1 MKLAAKISSIIL
13 LLLLLLVPTIAV
25 FSAQEYPEFTNEEPV
40 ITAVSSGQEYS
51 EFIAGERVI
60 YVQTSENTY
69 LLHSNQVI
77 LTVLDDSNSMEE
89 SIAKFSD
96 YLGNYRLPEGWL
108 IEVIGGPGSSEEG
121 YLQVHNSNNDAAKKG
136 GPTKYGGP
144 IQSFT
149 SSEGSEAMTLGHYE
163 RVPTFAIDST
173 NDPGSETITYIDAE
187 WIAPIVGTSQ
197 NHHSGLLVN
206 GYTDTNYFMQ
216 AGQGY
221 EQDGPRHIWC
231 DDSHGLVGMD
241 FGIPYVA
248 GHRCFYFIAKFTQG
262 WYMGMRD
269 YTSGQ
274 FNMVY
279 ELSATGTK
287 LKKDLATSVFFENWN
302 SNSNWYSGFTN
313 PISVYNAWN
322 GIAVPANVHYWKG
335 ETITILDSH
344 HQKQSNG
351 IIFKKIS
358 GGLKKGG
365 TANWNLQRLLLAE
378 DIYVP

>member
-1 MKLAAKISSIIL
+1 MKSAAKISSIIL
-13 LLLLLLVPTIAV
+13 LLLILLIPSIAV
-25 FSAQEYPEFTNEEPV
+25 SADPKYPEFIN
-40 ITAVSSGQEYS
+40 
-51 EFIAGERVI
+51 GEHVI

-77 LTVLDDSNSMEE
+77 LTVLDDSNNMEE

-96 YLGNYRLPEGWL
+96 YLSNHQLSEGWS

-121 YLQVHNSNNDAAKKG
+121 YLQVHKSNNDAAKKR

-149 SSEGSEAMTLGHYE
+149 SSESFEATTLGHYE
-163 RVPTFAIDST
+163 RVPTFAVDATS
-173 NDPGSETITYIDAE
+173 DPGSETITYIDAE
-187 WIAPIVGTSQ
+187 WVAPTVGTSQ

-206 GYTDTNYFMQ
+206 GYTNTEYFMQ
-216 AGQGY
+216 SGQGY
-221 EQDGPRHIWC
+221 ELAGPRNIWC
-231 DDSHGLVGMD
+231 DDSHELVGMD

-248 GHRCFYFIAKFTQG
+248 GHRCFYFIGRFTAG

-279 ELSATGTK
+279 EPSATGTK
-287 LKKDLATSVFFENWN
+287 LIKNPMTGVFFENWN
-302 SNSNWYSGFTN
+302 SNSNWYTGFTN

-322 GIAVPANVHYWKG
+322 GIAVPANVHKWNNDY
-335 ETITILDSH
+335 IQIYDSNGNLH
-344 HQKQSNG
+344 SNG
-351 IIFKKIS
+351 IIFKIIS
-358 GGLKKGG
+358 GRLRRLQ
-365 TANWNLQRLLLAE
+365 TAKWNLQRILLAE
-378 DIYVP
+378 NVWVP